1 MPRYRN
7 QRTPADFKVKAIKA
21 DRELRRDPHYQPGF
35 VNVPLTVS
43 GVDVRLDAE
52 EMVMLRRLAA
62 TGRFGET
69 DGEVLRHVFFSWWI
83 GKFMHGPKHFR
94 SS

>member
-1 MPRYRN
+1 
-7 QRTPADFKVKAIKA
+7 
-21 DRELRRDPHYQPGF
+21 
-35 VNVPLTVS
+35 
-43 GVDVRLDAE
+43 
-52 EMVMLRRLAA
+52 MLRRLAA
-62 TGRFGET
+62 TGRYGET